1 MGPGTA
7 RALLGA
13 GGFAVATA
21 LVYVASYQFRP
32 IADWDGR
39 VLQAYL
45 ALQTPAV
52 ERRAAF
58 FTEFLNTKPFAVAVL
73 IVLVAAVATGGVRFA
88 VAAAVIFAGGNVTTQ
103 ALQLLTE
110 APRDHP
116 YPWLPMTVWPSGH
129 VCAGTTLAI
138 CVVLAAPTQLRPFL
152 AGLGAIG
159 VVGTSYA
166 VVALGAHR
174 PSDAIAGM
182 LVAAAWAC
190 LAAAALRRRSGRARG
205 VALAAAAGA
214 AVTALGF
221 AAIVVEVSPPSRLL
235 EATVAG
241 AVAMAVCGAFVVGAS
256 GLLPE
261 PSRGRVS

>member
-1 MGPGTA
+1 M
-7 RALLGA
+7 
-13 GGFAVATA
+13 
-21 LVYVASYQFRP
+21 
-32 IADWDGR
+32 
-39 VLQAYL
+39 
-45 ALQTPAV
+45 
-52 ERRAAF
+52 
-58 FTEFLNTKPFAVAVL
+58 
-73 IVLVAAVATGGVRFA
+73 
-88 VAAAVIFAGGNVTTQ
+88 IFAGANVTTQ

-166 VVALGAHR
+166 VVAAGGAPAQRR
-174 PSDAIAGM
+174 PRPGCWSRQRGRASPRPRCGGA
-182 LVAAAWAC
+182 
-190 LAAAALRRRSGRARG
+190 SGRARG

-241 AVAMAVCGAFVVGAS
+241 AVAMAVCGAVRGRRVRAAPRALARPRQLGAHAASSSAS
-256 GLLPE
+256 GSVRPAAGSVVT
-261 PSRGRVS
+261 SRVGPGRVRAHARQRSS